1 MITENKME
9 YNFDELIDRTNS
21 GSVKWSKP
29 DVLPMWVADMD
40 FKTVPEVTEALTKR
54 ASHGVFGYAATPPY
68 FYDAIANWWK
78 KRHAL
83 QVENEWIVAT
93 QGVMPALAAAVE
105 ALTSEGD
112 KIIVQPPVYNHF
124 FVTVEQSHCEL
135 VENNLLYDNGNYQI
149 DFEDLEQKAAD
160 PAVKLLLLS
169 NPHNPAGRVWTKE
182 ELKRLGEICIHHN
195 VVVLS
200 DEIHSDLV
208 HDDFTHVP
216 FASLG
221 EAYAKTSI
229 TFSSPSKTFNL
240 AGLQVAYFFTEN
252 ASFRSRIKAILTK
265 WEMTMLNIFAIDSL
279 IVAYEKGEYW
289 LANLKKYIYENYQ
302 YLTEFCRSHLP
313 DLPII
318 PLQATYLVW
327 LDCSALGM
335 PSSVITD
342 RLLKHEKLW
351 LQPGIKF
358 GQAGDRF
365 LRINIACPR
374 LLLEEGLQRLEQE
387 YKRIRTA

>member
-1 MITENKME
+1 ME
-9 YNFDELIDRTNS
+9 YNFDELIDRTNT

-40 FKTVPEVTEALTKR
+40 FKTVPEVTQALVNR
-54 ASHGVFGYAATPPY
+54 ASHGVFGYSETPIS
-68 FYDAIANWWK
+68 FYDAIRNWWK
-78 KRHAL
+78 KRHTL
-83 QVENEWIVAT
+83 QVENDWIVAT
-93 QGVMPALAAAVE
+93 PGVMPALAAAVE

-124 FVTVEQSHCEL
+124 FITVKQSHCEI

-149 DFEDLEQKAAD
+149 DFEDLETKAAD
-160 PAVKLLLLS
+160 PAVKLLLFS

-182 ELKRLGEICIHHN
+182 ELQRLGEICIRHN
-195 VVVLS
+195 VIVLS

-208 HDDFTHVP
+208 YDDFKHVP

-221 EAYAKTSI
+221 EIYAQNSL

-252 ASFRSRIKAILTK
+252 ESFRGMVKEILTK

-279 IVAYEKGEYW
+279 IVAYEKGEQW
-289 LANLKKYIYENYQ
+289 LESLKKYLYENYQ
-302 YLTEFCRSHLP
+302 YLRDFCQAKLP
-313 DLPII
+313 QLSVI
-318 PLQATYLVW
+318 PLQSTYLVW
-327 LDCSALGM
+327 LDCTSLGM
-335 PSSVITD
+335 PSSTITD
-342 RLLKHEKLW
+342 RLLEHEQLW
-351 LQPGIKF
+351 LNPGIKF
-358 GQAGDRF
+358 GQAGDQF

-374 LLLEEGLQRLEQE
+374 ALLEEGLKRLEKE
-387 YKRIRTA
+387 YKRILRG

>member
-1 MITENKME
+1 ME
-9 YNFDELIDRTNS
+9 YNFDELIDRTNT

-40 FKTVPEVTEALTKR
+40 FKTVPEVTEALTRR
-54 ASHGVFGYAATPPY
+54 ASHGIFGYCETPPS
-68 FYDAIANWWK
+68 FYDAITNWWK

-83 QVENEWIVAT
+83 QVENDWIIAT
-93 QGVMPALAAAVE
+93 PGVMPALAAAVE
-105 ALTSEGD
+105 ALTSKGD

-124 FVTVEQSHCEL
+124 FLTVKQSHCEL

-160 PAVKLLLLS
+160 PAVKLLLFS

-182 ELKRLGEICIHHN
+182 ELQQIGEICIRHG

-208 HDDFTHVP
+208 YDDFTHVP
-216 FASLG
+216 FTSLG
-221 EAYAKTSI
+221 EAYARNSI

-252 ASFRSRIKAILTK
+252 EAFRKRVKEILTK

-279 IVAYEKGEYW
+279 IVSYEKGEHW
-289 LANLKKYIYENYQ
+289 LESLKRYLHENYC
-302 YLTEFCRSHLP
+302 YLTDFCHVHLP
-313 DLPII
+313 ELKVI
-318 PLQATYLVW
+318 PLQSTYLVW
-327 LDCSALGM
+327 LDCTALGL
-335 PSSVITD
+335 PSSTITD
-342 RLLKHEKLW
+342 RLLEHEHLW
-351 LQPGIKF
+351 LNPGIKF
-358 GQAGDRF
+358 GQAGDQF
-365 LRINIACPR
+365 LRMNIACPR
-374 LLLEEGLQRLEQE
+374 ELLKEGLKRLEKE
-387 YKRIRTA
+387 YKRIWNK